1 MPENQNIEWKS
12 KWRDDYLEWI
22 CGFANAQGGTIYIGI
37 DDDGHV
43 TGLTN
48 TKKLLEDIPNKVRN
62 AMGIVVDV
70 DLLSE
75 DGNEYIKITIPP
87 YPVAVSCKGVYYYR
101 SGSTLQTLSGPEL
114 ERFILRKRGA
124 TWDNMPLTACLLYT
138 SYSGFFHQFQC
149 LFQCPTGKT
158 RLFQFFAFFCE
169 IIHII
174 FS

>member
-75 DGNEYIKITIPP
+75 DGNEYIKITIP
-87 YPVAVSCKGVYYYR
+87 
-101 SGSTLQTLSGPEL
+101 
-114 ERFILRKRGA
+114 
-124 TWDNMPLTACLLYT
+124 
-138 SYSGFFHQFQC
+138 
-149 LFQCPTGKT
+149 
-158 RLFQFFAFFCE
+158 
-169 IIHII
+169 
-174 FS
+174 

>member
-75 DGNEYIKITIPP
+75 D
-87 YPVAVSCKGVYYYR
+87 
-101 SGSTLQTLSGPEL
+101 
-114 ERFILRKRGA
+114 
-124 TWDNMPLTACLLYT
+124 
-138 SYSGFFHQFQC
+138 
-149 LFQCPTGKT
+149 
-158 RLFQFFAFFCE
+158 
-169 IIHII
+169 
-174 FS
+174 

>member
-101 SGSTLQTLSGPEL
+101 SGSTLQTLSGP
-114 ERFILRKRGA
+114 
-124 TWDNMPLTACLLYT
+124 CLLYT
-138 SYSGFFHQFQC
+138 SGPRSFDTKAKLKFLLEIFTVLNTPANPHAHSGKNR
-149 LFQCPTGKT
+149 TRRRKT
-158 RLFQFFAFFCE
+158 N
-169 IIHII
+169 
-174 FS
+174 

>member
-1 MPENQNIEWKS
+1 MYKRQ
-12 KWRDDYLEWI
+12 
-22 CGFANAQGGTIYIGI
+22 AQGGTIYIGI

-124 TWDNMPLTACLLYT
+124 TSVSYT
-138 SYSGFFHQFQC
+138 HLDIVYS
-149 LFQCPTGKT
+149 LELI
-158 RLFQFFAFFCE
+158 R
-169 IIHII
+169 I
-174 FS
+174 FYVVQHER